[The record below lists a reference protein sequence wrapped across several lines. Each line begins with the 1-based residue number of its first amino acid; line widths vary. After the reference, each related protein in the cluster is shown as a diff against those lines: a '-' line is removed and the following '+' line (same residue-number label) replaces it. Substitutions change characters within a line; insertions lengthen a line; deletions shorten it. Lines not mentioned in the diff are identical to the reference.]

1 LKDMRCVRANRTSQ
15 SVDPRGGRTGVTR
28 EESLFDQTDSARAPD
43 FSTGLSTEIVDN
55 MSANRPQPTHGY

>member
-1 LKDMRCVRANRTSQ
+1 
-15 SVDPRGGRTGVTR
+15 VDPRGGRTGVTR